1 MAAIVLLGF
10 SMPGLALA
18 DSFDDQINA
27 LRAQVTDQQNQASAL
42 HAQADS
48 YQARVNELRAQ
59 MGALQ
64 TQISLNQVKYTK
76 VSAQIDDAKV
86 KMAEQKSVLAR
97 NIKTMYLDSGVT
109 PIEMLASSGN
119 LSDFFDQQQYQDKVK
134 SKIQSALE
142 TINAL
147 KKSLEDQQAQLTQI
161 LADQKVQ
168 REQLTAQQN
177 EVNQLLAVAAQNA
190 SAADAQVKNS
200 NSQIASLKAQQQAA
214 LAAKYGNAGLTG
226 GGSCG
231 GGYPGRWCNA
241 PQDSTIDNWGM
252 YNRECVSYTAF
263 KVAVSGRYMPYWGG
277 AGNANQWPGNARA
290 AGIPVDGNPRTGD
303 VAISLAGPYGHA
315 MYLEAVLPG
324 GRIHVSQY
332 NYGVPGTYSEM
343 TIPAGGLYFIHF

>member
-241 PQDSTIDNWGM
+241 PQDSLVDNWGM

-277 AGNANQWPGNARA
+277 AGNAVQWPGNARA
-290 AGIPVDGNPRTGD
+290 SGIPVDGNPRAGD
-303 VAISLAGPYGHA
+303 VAISPIGPYGHA

-324 GRIHVSQY
+324 GKIHVSQY

-343 TIPAGGLYFIHF
+343 TIPAAGLSFIHF